1 MIRTEKLLMLA
12 LLVSVTSSMLYKRYK
27 PRWPTLSS
35 SSAASSSSSPSQM
48 LQMRKQLDAAY
59 KSKSRFGTRSKLARD
74 TCRAHPLTL
83 ELEPP
88 LKLADQCATVSVLS
102 YGCRGGCS
110 SYSQVDP
117 RNATNII
124 HSCSCCQP
132 LRFMISIALLQ
143 CRNGHNLRVPFKEV
157 LACSCRPCYAEEA
170 TKDYIRFDDLL
181 SKPAVDTPLPIG

>member
-1 MIRTEKLLMLA
+1 MITTDKLLMLV
-12 LLVSVTSSMLYKRYK
+12 LLISVTSPMLYKRYK
-27 PRWPTLSS
+27 PKWPTLASS
-35 SSAASSSSSPSQM
+35 SSATRSSASQL
-48 LQMRKQLDAAY
+48 LQMRKQLDASY
-59 KSKSRFGTRSKLARD
+59 KSMSRFGTRSKASRD
-74 TCRAHPLTL
+74 SCRAHPLTL

-88 LKLADQCATVSVLS
+88 LKLADQCGSLSVLS

-132 LRFMISIALLQ
+132 LRFMVSIALLP
-143 CRNGHNLRVPFKEV
+143 CRDGHNIRVPFKEA

-170 TKDYIRFDDLL
+170 PKDYIKFDDLL
-181 SKPAVDTPLPIG
+181 SKPAVETPLPIG